1 MSEIFNKHEMK
12 ERRQELRR
20 EMTEPERLLWTR
32 IRNRQIYGCKF
43 RRQFSICAYVV
54 DFYSPEIKLVVEI
67 DGPSHDSADAIDY
80 DKNRQEEIES
90 LGIRIV
96 KFTNKDVLSN
106 LDMVINQLSETV
118 KNQKQAKQND
128 FPLKEGKIQKG

>member
-1 MSEIFNKHEMK
+1 MK
-12 ERRQELRR
+12 KRRQELRR
-20 EMTEPERLLWTR
+20 NMTEAERLLWTK
-32 IRNRQIYGCKF
+32 IRNRQINGCKF
-43 RRQFSICAYVV
+43 RRQYSIGSYVV
-54 DFYSPEIKLVVEI
+54 DFYSTENKLAIEI

-96 KFTNKDVLSN
+96 RFTNKDVLSN
-106 LDMVINQLSETV
+106 LDMVTIQLSETV

-128 FPLKEGKIQKG
+128 FPLMEGKIQKG